1 MQNKILLTSILKNL
15 VRSIFNQKGAKF
27 SHSITSLNK
36 HRGKVPKTV
45 SENIPTSELPK
56 ELIDDYRVSLDTKEG
71 KDGDKS
77 YTNQKLR
84 GEEPHVTM

>member
-1 MQNKILLTSILKNL
+1 MQNKILFDYILKNL
-15 VRSIFNQKGAKF
+15 VRSIFNQKGAKS
-27 SHSITSLNK
+27 SHLKASLNK
-36 HRGKVPKTV
+36 HKGKVSKTV

-56 ELIDDYRVSLDTKEG
+56 EFIDDYRAALDTKEG

-77 YTNQKLR
+77 CTNQKFR